1 MVDQGLLPQTKEP
14 RARLRLAGL
23 IVDDSQMLAHK
34 PPSTREQLESH
45 GGLAD
50 VMVSGQQRG
59 FTARGD
65 DDLTWTDGESAL
77 EGFAGEWRQEC
88 REL

>member
-1 MVDQGLLPQTKEP
+1 LAISPRRGKYGNRKVSLP
-14 RARLRLAGL
+14 
-23 IVDDSQMLAHK
+23 I
-34 PPSTREQLESH
+34 ESH